1 MHRARKRTVTA
12 LAALSALVTTLA
24 PAAAW
29 AFHAGS
35 TFDKPPGAG
44 GAGGLYYAGSK
55 LSHGW
60 NCRMCHEGVSG
71 PMSMLVTVDPPELF
85 KTFEYVPG
93 QAYTFTATM
102 KGEHLGLDN
111 PLSNYNSVVAEVVDD
126 TNNYTIGSMGGFAAE
141 ELYSPYPSAVISAGQ
156 KPNVTSWKFTWT
168 AKDPDTLMPVS
179 GPVTLFLAA
188 VDGDAASS
196 PGMTLT
202 DPFNDDVFTGSV
214 KLKAAPGMMGR
225 STPSRPGTVVCALG
239 LAALGL
245 GRRRKGPRPERVATT
260 PRKE

>member
-1 MHRARKRTVTA
+1 MYRARKRLVAT
-12 LAALSALVTTLA
+12 LAALGSLAAVAA
-24 PAAAW
+24 PATAW
-29 AFHAGS
+29 AYHAGS

-44 GAGGLYYAGSK
+44 GAGGLYYAGTR

-71 PMSMLVTVDPPELF
+71 PMSVQLTVDPPELF
-85 KTFEYVPG
+85 SKFEYVPG

-111 PLSNYNSVVAEVVDD
+111 PLSNYNSIVAEIVDE
-126 TNNYTIGSMGGFAAE
+126 TNNFSIGSMGGFAAE
-141 ELYSPYPSAVISAGQ
+141 ELYSPYPSAVISGGQ
-156 KPNVTSWKFTWT
+156 KPNQTSWKFTWT
-168 AKDPDTLMPVS
+168 AKNPDDLLPVH

-196 PGMTLT
+196 PGLTLT

-214 KLKAAPGMMGR
+214 KLKEAAGTMGR
-225 STPSRPGTVVCALG
+225 AQPTRPGTLVFALG
-239 LAALGL
+239 LAALGVT
-245 GRRRKGPRPERVATT
+245 RRRKKASGAR
-260 PRKE
+260 